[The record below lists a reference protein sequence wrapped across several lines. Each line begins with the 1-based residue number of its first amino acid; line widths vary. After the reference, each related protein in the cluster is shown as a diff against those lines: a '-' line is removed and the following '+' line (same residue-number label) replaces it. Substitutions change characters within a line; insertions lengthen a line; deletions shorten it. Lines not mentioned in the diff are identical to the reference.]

1 MCLKT
6 VKMEDKESIKTE
18 IMNLIGYGLAKF
30 DVAYAHEF
38 GCKSK
43 SEFCRYIIQIGL
55 AKTERAVMNRQ
66 DSFDPYFDNGRR
78 GWFQRNQREHIK
90 LFIDSLFGD
99 EDVHGYANT
108 TKLYIQSFYT
118 NINFVPRTVSPIV
131 KSKFKNLQETGKEA
145 EFYFMNNYTNIPLF
159 ENGSLEDA
167 RLWGDGYDFQIKIN
181 DKFLLTEVKGIREK
195 KGMIRMT
202 QNEYDKAT
210 EYANDYCLVVVS
222 NLNFTPRLDC
232 VFNPIQNLDFTCKQT
247 SSIQNSYHSMF
258 IP

>member
-1 MCLKT
+1 
-6 VKMEDKESIKTE
+6 MENNEQIRSD

-30 DVAYAHEF
+30 DVAYANEF

-43 SEFCRYIIQIGL
+43 SAFCRYLIQLGL
-55 AKTERAVMNRQ
+55 AKTERSIMNRQ

-90 LFIDSLFGD
+90 LYIDSLFGD
-99 EDVHGYANT
+99 EDVHAFAET
-108 TKLYIQSFYT
+108 TKLCIQSFYKD
-118 NINFVPRTVSPIV
+118 INFISKIASPIT

-145 EFYFMNNYTNIPLF
+145 EFYFMQNFGSIPLF
-159 ENGSLEDA
+159 KDGMLEDA
-167 RLWGDGYDFQIKIN
+167 RLWGDGYDFQIKVN
-181 DKFLLTEVKGIREK
+181 DKFVLTEVKGIREK

-210 EYANDYCLVVVS
+210 EYTNDYCLVIVS
-222 NLNFTPRLDC
+222 NLNAVPILNC
-232 VFNPIQNLDFTCKQT
+232 IANPIDNLTFTCKQL
-247 SSIQNSYHSMF
+247 SNIQNSYHSMF